1 MVSSAV
7 AATLIL
13 LQQTLVKCRVNEA
26 SGTLEGLR
34 NYIGSHCIDK
44 GFSVPCIAHYCREL
58 RPG

>member
-1 MVSSAV
+1 
-7 AATLIL
+7 
-13 LQQTLVKCRVNEA
+13 VNEA

-34 NYIGSHCIDK
+34 NYIGSHCIDN

>member
-1 MVSSAV
+1 V

-34 NYIGSHCIDK
+34 N
-44 GFSVPCIAHYCREL
+44 
-58 RPG
+58 